1 MATLTVWKFG
11 TAGGAQNMLSMFERL
26 QKEELIR
33 GRDRR
38 QQHLRVADER
48 STASVA
54 LLVVESAT
62 GHDVSD
68 PRRLYAAADG
78 CRLRR
83 LTVHDDSECCRLE

>member
-11 TAGGAQNMLSMFERL
+11 TAGGAQNVLSMFERL

-54 LLVVESAT
+54 LLCT
-62 GHDVSD
+62 GF
-68 PRRLYAAADG
+68 
-78 CRLRR
+78 LRSSGR
-83 LTVHDDSECCRLE
+83 WICT